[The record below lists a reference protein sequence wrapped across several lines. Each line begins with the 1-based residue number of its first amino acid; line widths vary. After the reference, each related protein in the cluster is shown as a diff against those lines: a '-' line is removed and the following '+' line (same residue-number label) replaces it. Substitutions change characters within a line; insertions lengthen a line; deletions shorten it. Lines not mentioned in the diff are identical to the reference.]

1 MRWQDRVRA
10 VPFEAGGTNAAWP
23 ISAPCPDS
31 HGPEA
36 VAPQAAPAESLV
48 ERAYAR
54 LRYALIVG
62 QVIPGQR
69 ITLGALAHQLGTSM
83 TPVRDAL
90 SRLAAADALQHSREV
105 GVIVPVLSRPEL
117 DELLRL
123 RLAIEGTAFT
133 NAAMLHR
140 KADWRGFKLLHAD
153 LCRVSEGN
161 DPVRFAAAVWA
172 LRAAMLGLARSS
184 MLSMFVDRIWCR
196 LGPTFTQRAA
206 IGDHKRRLALLFGE
220 IVSAIGQRD
229 PDQAHAAVIAEIK
242 AGLDWQPC
250 SADHELAAPPL
261 VPGPAGAN
269 RKPHDAV
276 RSGADHHV

>member
-1 MRWQDRVRA
+1 MRLQDGVGA
-10 VPFEAGGTNAAWP
+10 VPFEAGATKAAWP
-23 ISAPCPDS
+23 LSGPCPDLNAAQ
-31 HGPEA
+31 A
-36 VAPQAAPAESLV
+36 VAARAVPAESLV

-69 ITLGALAHQLGTSM
+69 ITLGALSHQLGTSM

-105 GVIVPVLSRPEL
+105 GVIVPVLNRVEL

-123 RLAIEGTAFT
+123 RFAIEGTALT

-153 LCRVSEGN
+153 LCRVSEGD

-172 LRAAMLGLARSS
+172 LRVAMLGLVRSS

-206 IGDHKRRLALLFGE
+206 DKETRSQLAFLLGD
-220 IVSAIGQRD
+220 IVSAIGRRD
-229 PDQAHAAVIAEIK
+229 PEQAHAAVVREIK
-242 AGLDWQPC
+242 AGTSWQPC
-250 SADHELAAPPL
+250 SADCELPAPPL
-261 VPGPAGAN
+261 VPGPTAAGP
-269 RKPHDAV
+269 KPQDYAK
-276 RSGADHHV
+276 SGADHV

>member
-1 MRWQDRVRA
+1 MQWQDRVSA
-10 VPFEAGGTNAAWP
+10 VPFEAGGTNVTWP
-23 ISAPCPDS
+23 ISGPCPDLI
-31 HGPEA
+31 GTP
-36 VAPQAAPAESLV
+36 AAAAHVVPAESLV

-105 GVIVPVLSRPEL
+105 GVIVPVLNGAEL
-117 DELLRL
+117 EELLRL

-133 NAAMLHR
+133 NAALLHR

-153 LCRVSEGN
+153 LCRVAEGD

-172 LRAAMLGLARSS
+172 LRVAILGLDRSS
-184 MLSMFVDRIWCR
+184 ILSMFVDRIWCR
-196 LGPTFTQRAA
+196 LGPSFTQRAA
-206 IGDHKRRLALLFGE
+206 HGETRRQLAFLLGE
-220 IVSAIGQRD
+220 VVSAIGQRD
-229 PDQAHAAVIAEIK
+229 PEQAHAAVIAEIK
-242 AGLDWQPC
+242 AGMSWQPC
-250 SADHELAAPPL
+250 SADRELPAPPL
-261 VPGPAGAN
+261 VPGPATAD
-269 RKPHDAV
+269 RKSQDYV
-276 RSGADHHV
+276 KSGADHV

>member
-1 MRWQDRVRA
+1 MQWQDRVSA
-10 VPFEAGGTNAAWP
+10 VPFEAGGTNATWP
-23 ISAPCPDS
+23 ISGPCPDLNS
-31 HGPEA
+31 VRA
-36 VAPQAAPAESLV
+36 SVAQLAPAESLV

-62 QVIPGQR
+62 QVVPGQR

-90 SRLAAADALQHSREV
+90 SRLAAADALQHSREA
-105 GVIVPVLSRPEL
+105 GVIVPVLNRAEL

-133 NAAMLHR
+133 NAAALHR

-153 LCRVSEGN
+153 LCRVAEGD

-172 LRAAMLGLARSS
+172 LRVAILGLDRSS

-196 LGPTFTQRAA
+196 LGPSFTQRAA
-206 IGDHKRRLALLFGE
+206 YGETRRQLAFLLGE

-229 PDQAHAAVIAEIK
+229 PEQAHAAVIAEIK
-242 AGLDWQPC
+242 AGMNWQPC
-250 SADHELAAPPL
+250 AADRELPAPPL
-261 VPGPAGAN
+261 VPGPAATD
-269 RKPHDAV
+269 RKSQDRV
-276 RSGADHHV
+276 KSGADHV

>member
-1 MRWQDRVRA
+1 MRWQNNASA
-10 VPFEAGGTNAAWP
+10 VPFEAGGTGAGWP
-23 ISAPCPDS
+23 ISGPCADLT
-31 HGPEA
+31 GA
-36 VAPQAAPAESLV
+36 QAIAAQAAPAESLA

-90 SRLAAADALQHSREV
+90 SRLAAADALRHSREI
-105 GVIVPVLSRPEL
+105 GIIVPVLNRAEL

-140 KADWRGFKLLHAD
+140 KADWRCFKLLHAD
-153 LCRVSEGN
+153 LSRVVESD
-161 DPVRFAAAVWA
+161 DPVRFAAAAWA
-172 LRAAMLGLARSS
+172 LRVAILGLTRSS
-184 MLSMFVDRIWCR
+184 MLSMFADRIWCR

-206 IGDHKRRLALLFGE
+206 NSDVRRQLAFLLGE

-229 PDQAHAAVIAEIK
+229 PEHAHAAVAAEIK
-242 AGLDWQPC
+242 AGMNWQPC
-250 SADHELAAPPL
+250 STDREMPAPPL
-261 VPGPAGAN
+261 VPGPAVPD
-269 RKPHDAV
+269 RKPRNYV
-276 RSGADHHV
+276 QSGADHV

>member
-1 MRWQDRVRA
+1 MQWQDRVSA
-10 VPFEAGGTNAAWP
+10 VPFEAGGTNVAWL
-23 ISAPCPDS
+23 ISGPCPDLN
-31 HGPEA
+31 GTQA
-36 VAPQAAPAESLV
+36 VAALVAPAESLV

-62 QVIPGQR
+62 QVTPGQR

-105 GVIVPVLSRPEL
+105 GVIVPVLNSTEL
-117 DELLRL
+117 DELRRL

-140 KADWRGFKLLHAD
+140 KADWRGFRLLHID
-153 LCRVSEGN
+153 VCRAVQSD

-172 LRAAMLGLARSS
+172 LRIAILGLARSS
-184 MLSMFVDRIWCR
+184 VLAMFVDRIWCR

-206 IGDHKRRLALLFGE
+206 DREIRHQVAFLLGD
-220 IVSAIGQRD
+220 VVNAIGLRD
-229 PDQAHAAVIAEIK
+229 PDQAYRAVVAEIE
-242 AGLDWQPC
+242 AGTTFQVGPDC
-250 SADHELAAPPL
+250 HELPAPPL
-261 VPGPAGAN
+261 VPCPVTAAG
-269 RKPHDAV
+269 RKAQD
-276 RSGADHHV
+276 RSQSGVNHV

>member
-1 MRWQDRVRA
+1 MRLQDRVSV
-10 VPFEAGGTNAAWP
+10 VPFEAGAIKAAWP
-23 ISAPCPDS
+23 ISGPCPDLN
-31 HGPEA
+31 GAQA
-36 VAPQAAPAESLV
+36 VTAHAAPAESLV

-105 GVIVPVLSRPEL
+105 GVIVPVLSQAEL

-206 IGDHKRRLALLFGE
+206 NDETRALLAFLLGE

-229 PDQAHAAVIAEIK
+229 PEQAHAAVVREIK
-242 AGLDWQPC
+242 AGMSWQPC
-250 SADHELAAPPL
+250 SADCELPAPPL
-261 VPGPAGAN
+261 VPGATASGS
-269 RKPHDAV
+269 KPQDYAK
-276 RSGADHHV
+276 SGADHV

>member
-1 MRWQDRVRA
+1 MQWQDRVSA

-23 ISAPCPDS
+23 IGPCPDLN
-31 HGPEA
+31 GAPA
-36 VAPQAAPAESLV
+36 VAIQTAPAESLV

-105 GVIVPVLSRPEL
+105 GVIVPVLNRADL

-153 LCRVSEGN
+153 LCRVAEGD
-161 DPVRFAAAVWA
+161 DPVRFAAAAWA
-172 LRAAMLGLARSS
+172 LRVAILGLARSS

-206 IGDHKRRLALLFGE
+206 NADIRRQLAFLLGE
-220 IVSAIGQRD
+220 IVNAIGHRD
-229 PDQAHAAVIAEIK
+229 PEQAYAAVVAEIK
-242 AGLDWQPC
+242 AGMTDQPC
-250 SADHELAAPPL
+250 MADRELPAPPL
-261 VPGPAGAN
+261 VPGSAAAD
-269 RKPHDAV
+269 RKA
-276 RSGADHHV
+276 HV

>member
-1 MRWQDRVRA
+1 MRLQDRVSV
-10 VPFEAGGTNAAWP
+10 VPFEAGAIKAAWP
-23 ISAPCPDS
+23 ISGPCPNT
-31 HGPEA
+31 HNPET
-36 VAPQAAPAESLV
+36 VVPQAAPAESLV
-48 ERAYAR
+48 VRAYAR

-83 TPVRDAL
+83 PPVRDAL
-90 SRLAAADALQHSREV
+90 SRLAAADALQHRREV
-105 GVIVPVLSRPEL
+105 GGIVPVLSRPEL

-206 IGDHKRRLALLFGE
+206 NDETRGLLAFLLGE
-220 IVSAIGQRD
+220 IVSAIGQRA
-229 PDQAHAAVIAEIK
+229 PEQAHAAVDAEIK
-242 AGLDWQPC
+242 AGTSWQPC
-250 SADHELAAPPL
+250 SADRELPAPPL
-261 VPGPAGAN
+261 VPGPT
-269 RKPHDAV
+269 AV
-276 RSGADHHV
+276 EPKRQDYVKTGAD